1 MNTTR
6 SMRGGRILWA
16 TSMALSLASFLSAQ
30 GPPPQGPP
38 PGLQGPPPGRQ
49 GGPGRRGGG
58 PPAPANAREAAPV
71 DLTGNWVSVI
81 TEDWRFRMMT
91 GAKGEV
97 TGVPVTPA
105 ARAVAEAWDP
115 AKDEAA
121 GLQCMAYGAP
131 SLMRLPGRAQISWL
145 DDDTLTIEYDSGE
158 QTRLLHFGGQTPTDV
173 EPSWQG
179 YSVAEWERDM
189 VSVSGAGVR
198 GGIGGGRGR
207 AFGPPVALTGSLKV
221 VTTGLRPGYLRRNG
235 VPYSAN
241 AVLTEYFSHRTLPNG
256 DTWFTV
262 VAVVGDPENLTGP
275 FVVSSDFKKEPDGSK
290 RMPMPCTVK

>member
-6 SMRGGRILWA
+6 SIRGGRSLWA
-16 TSMALSLASFLSAQ
+16 TAMALSLASFLGAQ
-30 GPPPQGPP
+30 ALPPPGPP
-38 PGLQGPPPGRQ
+38 PGAQGPPPGRQ
-49 GGPGRRGGG
+49 AGPGPRRGG

-91 GAKGEV
+91 GLKGEV
-97 TGVPVTPA
+97 TGVPVTPS
-105 ARAVAEAWDP
+105 ARAAAEAWDP

-121 GLQCMAYGAP
+121 GLQCKAYGAP
-131 SLMRLPGRAQISWL
+131 FLMRLPGRALISWQ
-145 DDDTLTIEYDSGE
+145 DDNTLKIEYDTGE
-158 QTRLLHFGGQTPTDV
+158 QTRLLHFGGQRPTDV

-198 GGIGGGRGR
+198 GGLGGGR

-235 VPYSAN
+235 VPYSSN
-241 AVLTEYFSHRTLPNG
+241 AVLTEYVNHRVLPSG
-256 DTWFTV
+256 DTWLTV
-262 VAVVGDPENLTGP
+262 VAVVEDPENLTGP
-275 FVVSSDFKKEPDGSK
+275 LVVSSDFKKEPDGSK
-290 RMPMPCTVK
+290 RMPMPCSVK